1 MRAATSDTPQ
11 RAPAIIISVL
21 CAVIYSEP
29 LCGWL
34 AACRFSAPPPLSLCQ
49 SLLACLAG
57 WLLVHVR
64 DVIHMCCGAVY
75 GKSINKDVITWCV
88 PRREHAQWPQ
98 PERDRNGDR
107 QTAKRQQQQRQRQRR
122 KTPAGNAAATLRVAV
137 SFSTCVHDVTVVGT
151 RALSLSFALARSRSI
166 SVAISFQLTS
176 LGSEYC

>member
-34 AACRFSAPPPLSLCQ
+34 AACRFSAPSPLSSCQ

-98 PERDRNGDR
+98 PERDRNRDR
-107 QTAKRQQQQRQRQRR
+107 QTAKRQRQRQRQRR

-137 SFSTCVHDVTVVGT
+137 SFSTCVHDVTVAGT
-151 RALSLSFALARSRSI
+151 RALSLSFALAPSCSI